1 MSASLTTS
9 DRTMVLAT
17 LESFCSEFGI
27 SASRDD
33 LTLCLDH
40 LDLVIEKNKVMN
52 LTRITDYDDAL
63 ILHILDSLLFL
74 PALESAIQ
82 GPLLD
87 MGSGA
92 GFPGIPLAIVS
103 RRPTV
108 LIDSV
113 GKKVHALTSFIEH
126 LELQDVC
133 AVHDRLENFALAH
146 RHEFAVVTARAVAS
160 LPILIE
166 YAAPLLAMRGVLVVS
181 KGNPSDEELH
191 AGSAAAKICGM
202 KYLNS
207 ISYDLPHDAGHR
219 QILVYERVADPSIK
233 LPRAIGMAKKT
244 PLA

>member
-17 LESFCSEFGI
+17 LESYCSGFGI

-33 LTLCLDH
+33 LALCLDH

-92 GFPGIPLAIVS
+92 GFPGIPLAIMFPS
-103 RRPTV
+103 AQFT
-108 LIDSV
+108 LCDSI
-113 GKKVHALTSFIEH
+113 GKKVTVAGEVAKALRLDNVTAVNARAETLTGKYDFIVSRAVTSLDRFIPWVKGKYTRGIIYLKGGDVVEEISDAMSRCR
-126 LELQDVC
+126 LKPGSVSTWKIDSWLQDPY
-133 AVHDRLENFALAH
+133 F
-146 RHEFAVVTARAVAS
+146 S
-160 LPILIE
+160 
-166 YAAPLLAMRGVLVVS
+166 GKLV
-181 KGNPSDEELH
+181 
-191 AGSAAAKICGM
+191 IF
-202 KYLNS
+202 
-207 ISYDLPHDAGHR
+207 
-219 QILVYERVADPSIK
+219 
-233 LPRAIGMAKKT
+233 IGA
-244 PLA
+244 

>member
-17 LESFCSEFGI
+17 MESYCSEFGI

-33 LTLCLDH
+33 LALCLDH

-92 GFPGIPLAIVS
+92 S
-103 RRPTV
+103 RLLSCLV
-108 LIDSV
+108 
-113 GKKVHALTSFIEH
+113 ALRF
-126 LELQDVC
+126 
-133 AVHDRLENFALAH
+133 
-146 RHEFAVVTARAVAS
+146 
-160 LPILIE
+160 
-166 YAAPLLAMRGVLVVS
+166 
-181 KGNPSDEELH
+181 
-191 AGSAAAKICGM
+191 
-202 KYLNS
+202 
-207 ISYDLPHDAGHR
+207 
-219 QILVYERVADPSIK
+219 
-233 LPRAIGMAKKT
+233 
-244 PLA
+244 